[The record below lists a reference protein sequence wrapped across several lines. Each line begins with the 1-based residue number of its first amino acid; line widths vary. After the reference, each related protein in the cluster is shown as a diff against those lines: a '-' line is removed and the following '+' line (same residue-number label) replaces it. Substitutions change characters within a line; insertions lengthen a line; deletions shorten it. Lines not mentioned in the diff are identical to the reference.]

1 MKNHKLNKKA
11 IMMLLVVCIAA
22 VAVLAGCGESRK
34 SATTGTRIYYVDLDK
49 KKLVNERVTLTQKDT
64 AKLTEECLEKL
75 TQNGKQDGEAAAV
88 PEKVKINGYDIT
100 DRIATINF
108 SEEYSMLAA
117 DREVLCRS
125 AMVLTLTQIKG
136 IDYVAFTVND
146 APLRQKDG
154 SLVGTMKAS
163 DFVADLGVEPILM
176 PQRILFC
183 ILPIKRVICLRNTS
197 L

>member
-1 MKNHKLNKKA
+1 MAGKYMKNHKLNKKA

-154 SLVGTMKAS
+154 SLVGTMKVSAFS
-163 DFVADLGVEPILM
+163 AL
-176 PQRILFC
+176 
-183 ILPIKRVICLRNTS
+183 TH
-197 L
+197 